1 MDYLYHYT
9 NLSALARILK
19 NRTIRLN
26 SLKNVDDLNELV
38 SADYSKAGQ
47 DCFVSSWTSEK
58 EESIPM
64 WNMYSN
70 MDGVR
75 IRLPVNPFERY
86 TWEDPMQ
93 KGSII
98 TSYIPK
104 KDLYRKNMFPI
115 IEDNILHKVN
125 YTDDEELL
133 YPNLRREV
141 QHGIHIGYYIE
152 INKLGKNK
160 NISWEFQKEWRYL
173 SYFMPISLKD
183 MLKEP
188 KLTKKRMG
196 ERVRNNINVAQDDYF
211 LKIREE
217 CLDEL
222 EILCAPK
229 IDKGDRILLECLTQV
244 YCPQAII
251 KDSMLRIR

>member
-47 DCFVSSWTSEK
+47 YCFVSSWTSEK

-86 TWEDPMQ
+86 TWEDPLQ

-98 TSYIPK
+98 TSYIPQ
-104 KDLYRKNMFPI
+104 KDLYRENMFP
-115 IEDNILHKVN
+115 
-125 YTDDEELL
+125 
-133 YPNLRREV
+133 
-141 QHGIHIGYYIE
+141 
-152 INKLGKNK
+152 
-160 NISWEFQKEWRYL
+160 
-173 SYFMPISLKD
+173 LK
-183 MLKEP
+183 KW
-188 KLTKKRMG
+188 
-196 ERVRNNINVAQDDYF
+196 A
-211 LKIREE
+211 
-217 CLDEL
+217 
-222 EILCAPK
+222 
-229 IDKGDRILLECLTQV
+229 
-244 YCPQAII
+244 
-251 KDSMLRIR
+251 

>member
-75 IRLPVNPFERY
+75 IPHR
-86 TWEDPMQ
+86 
-93 KGSII
+93 
-98 TSYIPK
+98 
-104 KDLYRKNMFPI
+104 
-115 IEDNILHKVN
+115 
-125 YTDDEELL
+125 
-133 YPNLRREV
+133 
-141 QHGIHIGYYIE
+141 
-152 INKLGKNK
+152 
-160 NISWEFQKEWRYL
+160 
-173 SYFMPISLKD
+173 
-183 MLKEP
+183 
-188 KLTKKRMG
+188 
-196 ERVRNNINVAQDDYF
+196 
-211 LKIREE
+211 
-217 CLDEL
+217 
-222 EILCAPK
+222 
-229 IDKGDRILLECLTQV
+229 
-244 YCPQAII
+244 
-251 KDSMLRIR
+251 

>member
-47 DCFVSSWTSEK
+47 YCFVSSWTSEK

-104 KDLYRKNMFPI
+104 KDLYRENMFPI

-173 SYFMPISLKD
+173 LYFMPISL
-183 MLKEP
+183 
-188 KLTKKRMG
+188 KRMG